1 MIHLWSWLQVGID
14 VHATLRLAAK
24 EPLVQITVSRMFFYI
39 YEHFWVSRSSTYW
52 RESRRRTRI
61 WVQLRVR
68 GGHWLFIHV
77 TKGSSQEQTLHFY
90 FFDLSEQY
98 YYMQVILFSLF
109 FFWNLPKKIIF
120 PQVNKPRNVLN
131 GCSPTS
137 YTMEL
142 MDGDM
147 EWESSKVCKLN
158 LPWNRTSAEYN

>member
-39 YEHFWVSRSSTYW
+39 YEHFWVFRSSTYW
-52 RESRRRTRI
+52 RKSRRRTRT

-109 FFWNLPKKIIF
+109 FFWNLPKKIILNISSGQQAKKCSKRVF
-120 PQVNKPRNVLN
+120 PNILHY
-131 GCSPTS
+131 GT
-137 YTMEL
+137 
-142 MDGDM
+142 DGR
-147 EWESSKVCKLN
+147 WYGVGIK
-158 LPWNRTSAEYN
+158 